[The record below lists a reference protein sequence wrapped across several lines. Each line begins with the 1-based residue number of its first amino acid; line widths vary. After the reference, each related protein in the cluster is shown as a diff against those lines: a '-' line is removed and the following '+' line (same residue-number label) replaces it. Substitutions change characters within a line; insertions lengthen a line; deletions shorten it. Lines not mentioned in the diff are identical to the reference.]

1 MSDTVNILKQAQNL
15 DASFAQVL
23 GSKLPATTSIN
34 DASKVLSAAPVEIIL
49 NSKPADIV
57 NNLANIDLGN
67 MDVNKK
73 SVLARQVKF
82 WIFKLENIKSKLNI
96 QKSF

>member
-23 GSKLPATTSIN
+23 GSKLPATTSIS

-73 SVLARQVKF
+73 SVLAKQVTF
-82 WIFKLENIKSKLNI
+82 RIINLI
-96 QKSF
+96 QN

>member
-1 MSDTVNILKQAQNL
+1 VSDTVNILKQAQNL

-49 NSKPADIV
+49 NSKPSDIV
-57 NNLANIDLGN
+57 NNLASIDLGN

-73 SVLARQVKF
+73 SVLAKQV
-82 WIFKLENIKSKLNI
+82 IFRIINLI
-96 QKSF
+96 QN

>member
-49 NSKPADIV
+49 NSKPSDIV
-57 NNLANIDLGN
+57 NNLASIDLGN

-73 SVLARQVKF
+73 SVLAKQV
-82 WIFKLENIKSKLNI
+82 IFRIINLI
-96 QKSF
+96 QN

>member
-73 SVLARQVKF
+73 SVLAKQV
-82 WIFKLENIKSKLNI
+82 IFRTINLI
-96 QKSF
+96 QN

>member
-1 MSDTVNILKQAQNL
+1 MFQPNQLSSLSTADTINILQQANNL

-23 GSKLPATTSIN
+23 GANLPPTTSIN

-49 NSKPADIV
+49 SSQPADIV
-57 NNLANIDLGN
+57 NNLASIDLGN

-73 SVLARQVKF
+73 SVLAKQV
-82 WIFKLENIKSKLNI
+82 N
-96 QKSF
+96 

>member
-1 MSDTVNILKQAQNL
+1 MTSLSSTDTINVLKKAQNV
-15 DASFAQVL
+15 DASIAQVL
-23 GSKLPATTSIN
+23 GAKLPVDTSIG

-73 SVLARQVKF
+73 SVLAKQVNYFKF
-82 WIFKLENIKSKLNI
+82 E
-96 QKSF
+96 

>member
-73 SVLARQVKF
+73 SVLAKQVTF
-82 WIFKLENIKSKLNI
+82 RTINLIKN
-96 QKSF
+96 

>member
-73 SVLARQVKF
+73 SVLAKQV
-82 WIFKLENIKSKLNI
+82 IFIEL
-96 QKSF
+96 

>member
-73 SVLARQVKF
+73 SVLAKQV
-82 WIFKLENIKSKLNI
+82 IFIELKI
-96 QKSF
+96 